1 MPVTVKVNVVG
12 VTEGP
17 IVTVRVEDA
26 EPPLGGVTG
35 LVLNVVVTPLGKLDV
50 LNVTA
55 ELKPLSEVTVIVEF
69 SNPPTLT
76 VIGEVAFS
84 EKSGGGAFTWMGPD
98 APVMEAKAVSVAV
111 MICVPIVFRV
121 AEKVCTPASAGK
133 NV

>member
-1 MPVTVKVNVVG
+1 MPVTVNVNVVG

-26 EPPLGGVTG
+26 EPPLGGVIG
-35 LVLNVVVTPLGKLDV
+35 LALKVVVTPLGKLDV
-50 LNVTA
+50 LKVTG
-55 ELKPLSEVTVIVEF
+55 ELKALIEVTVIVAF

-98 APVMEAKAVSVAV
+98 VPVMEVKAVSVAV
-111 MICVPIVFRV
+111 MVCVPTVFRV
-121 AEKVCTPASAGK
+121 AKKVCTPASAGK